1 MLRAENFGSVVT
13 VVGPDGSGFV
23 QSNPKAPLGNLMVT
37 GVSRPDPVTST
48 LKCGYRCVRAA
59 RISSFEI
66 KTFWSKILIWRL
78 LARAIASACC
88 KVSTSG
94 SIVAAAP
101 AAEADAL
108 AGFVFLSPA
117 DA

>member
-23 QSNPKAPLGNLMVT
+23 PSNPKAPLGNLMVT

-78 LARAIASACC
+78 FASAIVIACC
-88 KVSTSG
+88 NVRTSDSTG
-94 SIVAAAP
+94 TLAAAT
-101 AAEADAL
+101 DG
-108 AGFVFLSPA
+108 AGG
-117 DA
+117 